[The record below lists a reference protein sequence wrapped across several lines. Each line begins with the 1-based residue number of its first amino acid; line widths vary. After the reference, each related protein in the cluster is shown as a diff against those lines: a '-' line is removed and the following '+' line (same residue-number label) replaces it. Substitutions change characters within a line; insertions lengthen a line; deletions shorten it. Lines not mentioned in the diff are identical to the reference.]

1 MPSADNPAGH
11 RRTFDWMAI
20 GLGILAILVAGY
32 LTIVHYQEGLLVCS
46 VVKGCET
53 VQQSEY
59 AEIASIPVALLGL
72 LASAAMLALAVVRMT
87 VPGYRFATGAALFG
101 TLLASVLYLG
111 YLTYL
116 ELVVI
121 DAICQWCVTYFGIVL
136 TWTILEGWRMW
147 RNLFAD
153 GGEFDED

>member
-1 MPSADNPAGH
+1 VPSADSSATY
-11 RRTFDWMAI
+11 RRSLDWIAI
-20 GLGILAILVAGY
+20 AAGILAILVAGY
-32 LTIVHYQEGLLVCS
+32 LTIVHYQDGLLVCS
-46 VVKGCET
+46 VVEGCET

-59 AEIASIPVALLGL
+59 AEIGPFPVALLGL
-72 LASAAMLALAVVRMT
+72 LASVAMLALAVLRMK
-87 VPGYRFATGAALFG
+87 VPGYRFAAGAALFG
-101 TLLASVLYLG
+101 MLLASVLYLG

-136 TWTILEGWRMW
+136 IWAILEGWRMW

-153 GGEFDED
+153 GGEFEED